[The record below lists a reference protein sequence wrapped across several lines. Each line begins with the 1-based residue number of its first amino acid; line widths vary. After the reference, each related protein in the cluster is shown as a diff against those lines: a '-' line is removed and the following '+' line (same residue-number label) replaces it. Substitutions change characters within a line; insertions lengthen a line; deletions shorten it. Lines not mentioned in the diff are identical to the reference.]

1 MRLQLI
7 IASTFSH
14 NIADLA
20 VLQTTQRLKQTI
32 DNIPEETLLY
42 QFSSSSWLLEVNKDH
57 NGESSKSIAQEIL
70 RKISNEPL
78 KIDEREISVTC
89 SIGISDLPA
98 HGNSISEL
106 LRNADSAL
114 YKSQT
119 SGRNTF
125 AIFHAGIKEK
135 TKKLLKMEYNLR
147 DALHKNEFQLFFQ
160 RKINV
165 NDNSICSAEAL
176 IRWQHDGQIVSPAD
190 FIPVAEKSNLIIAIG
205 NWVIDEACHQI
216 NQWRKTDMGT
226 TNVSVNISPKH
237 FLASDFIETVQNT
250 LKRYDLPAPCLE
262 LEITEQAMMID
273 SDIVIRRLKILK
285 DIGVRL
291 SIDDFGTGFSSL
303 SYIRT
308 LPIDLIKID
317 QSFIHSMLN
326 SDRDLAIVQMIIQ
339 LCKKLNLEVV
349 AEGVET
355 EQQKNVLIS
364 FDCDYLQGYL
374 FSKPLRVTDY
384 EQFMAKTS
392 NTLHASQSRNERLLD

>member
-262 LEITEQAMMID
+262 LEITEHAMMID

>member
-1 MRLQLI
+1 
-7 IASTFSH
+7 
-14 NIADLA
+14 
-20 VLQTTQRLKQTI
+20 
-32 DNIPEETLLY
+32 
-42 QFSSSSWLLEVNKDH
+42 
-57 NGESSKSIAQEIL
+57 
-70 RKISNEPL
+70 
-78 KIDEREISVTC
+78 
-89 SIGISDLPA
+89 
-98 HGNSISEL
+98 
-106 LRNADSAL
+106 
-114 YKSQT
+114 
-119 SGRNTF
+119 
-125 AIFHAGIKEK
+125 
-135 TKKLLKMEYNLR
+135 MEYNLR

-317 QSFIHSMLN
+317 QSFIRSMLN
-326 SDRDLAIVQMIIQ
+326 SDRDLTIVQMIIQ

-349 AEGVET
+349 AEGIET

-374 FSKPLRVTDY
+374 FNKPLRVTDY